1 MEKITVHSEV
11 YHVYQKLRNLYIRA
25 ESFML
30 KPDGLNPLRSLLP
43 DIEKCY
49 KKFLNVSE
57 TIGDN
62 EVIPVV
68 EITKQDVV
76 IEKQKFDSQ
85 SKSWIADLLKTVP
98 VSSTKSVASSMKSSA
113 SSSSSRS
120 QKIMSQVKLK
130 VASAAMS
137 QETVKVHETR
147 LRARQRAEQLKRE
160 QQEKVELAVRKA
172 REEAEL
178 ETKKAEQELL
188 ETEEAAEKELR
199 QKQLEYELAK
209 IEADAWSEV
218 EFQHEKKYD
227 FADPVKFRSD
237 KQRADNLVHFKEG
250 CPELTSKEYF
260 DQLNST
266 VMPPLMSEEKQ
277 PVYSRPSI
285 RRPLQQQFTNN
296 VKLTSQETG
305 PKPVFSSHLDGSMH
319 EPRKRKIAI
328 DAHRLTI
335 PSTQH
340 MIKTSRLRGRD
351 RPVPHVQIQKFD
363 GMAMHYWV
371 FARQFEAHVLGKVDE
386 CELFPLLY
394 QNCETNVQQKL
405 NHLFN
410 QPPATG
416 FQLAWDLLYDEYG
429 HPHEIA
435 RCCEE
440 SLTSISKIL
449 DDDREKLKSLSN
461 LLEKCCVSLEN
472 IGQVSSLDSMHV
484 IMGVVNKL
492 PISLKRAWVEYSVL
506 IESKT
511 GSRARFIDLSEFI
524 SQKSRIANSIFGRE
538 TFPSR
543 TESLRKT
550 TCLSTISH
558 SRKIDYRKTATQ
570 VSCYYCSKP
579 HKISSCSQF
588 CELSYDERYKF
599 VRDKGL
605 CFKCMTESHSVKD
618 CKSRGKCSV
627 SGCTGNFHHT
637 LLHKPPSVVS
647 RKSVSDSTQSVQLSS
662 SISSSSVPVYL
673 NVVPVIVKY
682 LGREVAVYAFLDQ
695 GSSTCFCDQSLVE
708 ELQATG
714 QKRKLTL
721 ATLSSTKS
729 LDTVSI
735 SFEVESLDGVERIK
749 LSDIVVVNSIPV
761 SPNKA
766 PTSQTLKRH
775 SYLRNIEFP
784 CIEKRQVQLLIGANV
799 PKVFRVQSIRSAPD
813 PSLPDAVRSP
823 LGWSLLGPCL
833 DDYPVASQ
841 ESVNFISA
849 KVDDC
854 FADKIDAI
862 FLKST
867 NKIDGNFVNT
877 LDDSDD
883 QFFDKEVSI
892 EDRRVYSLFK
902 SSVKFVDGHFELPLP
917 WRHDDQI
924 LPNNK
929 EMALKRLKPLEK
941 RFIRD
946 KNFKAQYSEQI
957 QGMID
962 KNYAEVVDETQKN
975 FSNRT
980 WFIPHHAVVNP
991 KKSKL
996 RVVFDCSA
1004 EYKGLSLNNC
1014 LMQGP
1019 DLVNSLVAVLTRFR
1033 KDKIAIVSDVEAMF
1047 YQVSV
1052 RPDHRNGLQFF
1063 WWPNSDI
1070 NKKPIPHR
1078 MRVHL
1083 FGATSSPSCAS
1094 FALRQA
1100 AKEFGPEFE
1109 PYIASAIEESFY
1121 LDDFLIS
1128 VPNIEI
1134 GIEIIKGVKTLL
1146 YRAGFRLTKWFS
1158 NRQEI
1163 MDAIPEAERSQ
1174 SFMINAI
1181 QGNTKERVLGV
1192 N

>member
-1 MEKITVHSEV
+1 
-11 YHVYQKLRNLYIRA
+11 
-25 ESFML
+25 
-30 KPDGLNPLRSLLP
+30 
-43 DIEKCY
+43 
-49 KKFLNVSE
+49 
-57 TIGDN
+57 
-62 EVIPVV
+62 
-68 EITKQDVV
+68 
-76 IEKQKFDSQ
+76 
-85 SKSWIADLLKTVP
+85 
-98 VSSTKSVASSMKSSA
+98 
-113 SSSSSRS
+113 
-120 QKIMSQVKLK
+120 
-130 VASAAMS
+130 MS

-147 LRARQRAEQLKRE
+147 LRARQRAEQLKRK

-178 ETKKAEQELL
+178 ETKKVEQELL

-305 PKPVFSSHLDGSMH
+305 PKSVFSSHLDGSMH
-319 EPRKRKIAI
+319 EPRKREIAI
-328 DAHRLTI
+328 DAHHLTI

-340 MIKTSRLRGRD
+340 MIKTSSLRGRD

-363 GMAMHYWV
+363 GTAMHYWA
-371 FARQFEAHVLGKVDE
+371 FAHQFEAHVLGKVDE

-440 SLTSISKIL
+440 SLTSISKIA

-461 LLEKCCVSLEN
+461 LFEKCCVSLEN

-543 TESLRKT
+543 TESQRKT
-550 TCLSTISH
+550 TCLSAISH
-558 SRKIDYRKTATQ
+558 SRKIDYCKTATQ

-599 VRDKGL
+599 VRNKGL

-682 LGREVAVYAFLDQ
+682 LDREVAVYAFLDQ

-775 SYLRNIEFP
+775 SYLQNIEFP
-784 CIEKRQVQLLIGANV
+784 CLEKRQVQLLIGANV

-849 KVDDC
+849 KVDNC
-854 FADKIDAI
+854 FADKIDAL

-902 SSVKFVDGHFELPLP
+902 SLVKFVDGHFELPLP
-917 WRHDDQI
+917 RRHDDQI

-957 QGMID
+957 QSMID
-962 KNYAEVVDETQKN
+962 KNYAEVVDETRKN

-1052 RPDHRNGLQFF
+1052 RPDHRNSLQFF

-1083 FGATSSPSCAS
+1083 FGSTSSPSCAS

-1121 LDDFLIS
+1121 VDDFLIS

-1146 YRAGFRLTKWFS
+1146 SRAGFHLTKWFS

-1174 SFMINAI
+1174 SFMINAL
-1181 QGNTKERVLGV
+1181 QGNTKE
-1192 N
+1192 